1 MQELELTFN
10 RAKAQLR
17 FAQTLTL
24 GTDYLVRFK
33 GEEASSAT
41 LILTGRDY
49 KPVAISRPVAEGI
62 AIDLDTAELLAEYT
76 LNGMLP
82 RKPVTAMLYATL
94 LENGETIAIGYVQV
108 VYSSVYTA
116 KEGTLTAIDTKGAKG
131 DPGIQGEKGES
142 GRDGIVVP
150 ASGQIGFGVPSSGEK
165 KGHLLA
171 YAARGEDFYSGEG
184 TQRPRFTLS
193 VKEDGKKHL
202 LYHIYTEGGDAAID
216 LGDVSGAKGDKG
228 DAGSYEFDNEPKS
241 ASGNPVTS
249 AGIWA
254 AIENEKSRAI
264 EAEAELS
271 HKISTVYKFKGSVPD
286 EARLPNVADVGDVY
300 NVLDSGINFAYLGN
314 GEWDSLGAFVDL
326 TPYATNAALE
336 GVRSDL
342 GSGISEAR
350 QEAANALS
358 KATEAE
364 QGLSAKVDKVAGLAL
379 SSNDFTDAEKAKLAG
394 IEAGA
399 QVNPSPY
406 TAGYGIIIGEDK
418 SISAKRGY
426 TVTFP
431 ASIPFEPLGD
441 ADLPGSAYIRL
452 ELADGCEYSDS
463 VSSYKALTLNLADSG
478 VMSRYRV
485 VHNVAAISLPGWS
498 AKAGKRMFFLD
509 PTDGAVA
516 NGIWFEKPKS
526 VGRGVILVAEVVNAY
541 TDPSLTLGN
550 AIYGMNAG
558 TEIVNAQYI
567 FGRYVLTED
576 LDFSAM
582 PTFSVWYYQEAI

>member
-41 LILTGRDY
+41 LILTGRNY

-228 DAGSYEFDNEPKS
+228 DAGSYEFDNEPKQTS
-241 ASGNPVTS
+241 SNPVTS
-249 AGIWA
+249 SGIWA
-254 AIENEKSRAI
+254 AIENERAR
-264 EAEAELS
+264 AEAAETGLA

-286 EARLPNVADVGDVY
+286 AEHLPNVADVGDVY
-300 NVLDSGINFAYLGN
+300 NASDSGMNYAYQGGGVWDALG
-314 GEWDSLGAFVDL
+314 SFFDL
-326 TPYATNAALE
+326 SVYATKAETGAALE
-336 GVRSDL
+336 ELNDA
-342 GSGISEAR
+342 I
-350 QEAANALS
+350 
-358 KATEAE
+358 TAE
-364 QGLSAKVDKVAGLAL
+364 LESKVDKETGKVL
-379 SSNDFTDAEKAKLAG
+379 SSNDFTDEEKTKLAG

-399 QVNPSPY
+399 QVNGAPY
-406 TAGYGIIIGEDK
+406 IAGSGIVIGEDNT
-418 SISAKRGY
+418 ISAKRGF

-431 ASIPFEPLGD
+431 ANI
-441 ADLPGSAYIRL
+441 ASAYSPFGDSETPSDMRIRL
-452 ELADGCEYSDS
+452 ELADGCTFTDGTGT
-463 VSSYKALTLNLADSG
+463 SYTELSLSLNDAV
-478 VMSRYRV
+478 VMANYRV
-485 VHNVAAISLPGWS
+485 VHNVAAISLPGW
-498 AKAGKRMFFLD
+498 AARTGKKLVYIDPSDGAIANALWWRKPGNATRGVLLMAEVTNPYLD
-509 PTDGAVA
+509 PALSVLDYVRAINCGTDA
-516 NGIWFEKPKS
+516 
-526 VGRGVILVAEVVNAY
+526 
-541 TDPSLTLGN
+541 
-550 AIYGMNAG
+550 
-558 TEIVNAQYI
+558 VNAQYLS
-567 FGRYVLTED
+567 GRYVLTED

-582 PTFSVWYYQEAI
+582 SAFSIWWTQEAL